1 MTALNILSGGAAHG
15 LVTSVAPKFKEL
27 TGFEI
32 EGEFGAVGAMAE
44 KLRKGMPADVVVL
57 TAKMIADLA
66 GENLVIRASIS
77 DIGLVETAI
86 AVRAGDSL
94 VTVND
99 AAALRAAFLAADAI
113 FVPDTKAS
121 TAGIH
126 VAKILRQLGIAED
139 VAARLKIFPNGA
151 TAMRHLAASDA
162 LRPIGCTQSTEI
174 ISTAGVTLSGSLPPG
189 CELSTVYTAAVTTR
203 AAAARQA
210 QSLIDLLIG
219 AEQHDARER
228 AGFLNARR

>member
-1 MTALNILSGGAAHG
+1 MTALNILSGGAAQG
-15 LVTSVAPKFKEL
+15 LVASLVSKFKQL

-32 EGEFGAVGAMAE
+32 QGEFGAVGAMAE
-44 KLRKGMPADVVVL
+44 KLRKGMPADIVVL

-66 GENLVIRASIS
+66 GENLIVRASIS

-121 TAGIH
+121 TAGIQ
-126 VAKILRQLGIAED
+126 VAKVLRQLGIAEN

-174 ISTAGVTLSGSLPPG
+174 ISAAGVALSGSLPPG
-189 CELSTVYTAAVTTR
+189 CELSTIYTAAVTTR

-228 AGFLNARR
+228 AGFLNAGQ